1 MRETTYRPVDCG
13 LHSTYENLA
22 MRRQQVRA
30 CCDTESGQRLYS
42 GKVVDVFTLKG
53 AEYLR
58 LQLTD
63 GENLDIRLDHI
74 REIST

>member
-1 MRETTYRPVDCG
+1 MTRYQPIDCG
-13 LHSTYENLA
+13 LHSEYELLA
-22 MRRQQVRA
+22 MRRRWV
-30 CCDTESGQRLYS
+30 TLGFSGEQMIEGR
-42 GKVVDVFTLKG
+42 VVDVFTLKG